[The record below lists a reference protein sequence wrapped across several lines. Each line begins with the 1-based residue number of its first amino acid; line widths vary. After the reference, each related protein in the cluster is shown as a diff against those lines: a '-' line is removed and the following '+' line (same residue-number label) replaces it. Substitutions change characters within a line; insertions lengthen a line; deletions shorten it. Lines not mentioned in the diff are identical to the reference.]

1 MREET
6 GVIEAI
12 EEMKLKHKGQ
22 DKGSL
27 AKWCGV
33 SHRYQVKRLSSRRR
47 AITY

>member
-6 GVIEAI
+6 GVIEAT

-22 DKGSL
+22 DQGSL
-27 AKWCGV
+27 TKWCGV
-33 SHRYQVKRLSSRRR
+33 SHRCQVKMLSSRRS